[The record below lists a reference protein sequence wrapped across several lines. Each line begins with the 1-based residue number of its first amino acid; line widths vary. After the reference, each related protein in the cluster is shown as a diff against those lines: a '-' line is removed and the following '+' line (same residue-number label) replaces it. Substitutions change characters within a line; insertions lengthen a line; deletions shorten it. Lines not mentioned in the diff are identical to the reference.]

1 MGEEESKSTDD
12 TAISN
17 KLSGSVGAGP
27 VAGAS
32 VRILQKDGVE
42 LAEVAS
48 DASARYNVTV
58 TAPAKLYPMIVE
70 SRGGTSVV
78 TNSAPDFDL
87 VGASLEPS
95 DKSVANVNRFTTFIV
110 EIARALPGGIDKVNL
125 ETAEL
130 IVTSE
135 INSGLTSLAN
145 SGVMGTEIDGD
156 NAAEIVRASE
166 ALGERVRRTRN
177 ALDASGFSATGS
189 SVLRE
194 VSSDLTDSVVDGAGS
209 ANVDER
215 SAAVWT
221 LVSAQVLLETMANE
235 LHVNGSDAT
244 QLMDNAIDVV
254 SGGAASPS
262 LAELKVTAAMLHR
275 TAVGLEAA
283 YAVTGDQGIA
293 ELQQA
298 VSGIQPGSG
307 SSTVRNFALPNDY
320 RSRLDNAILLVAG
333 GNSAVVDSVNQ
344 IAREAAQG
352 GGKSV
357 TLSWNAP
364 TQNEDG
370 TSLTDLA
377 GYRIY
382 WRQGSGNYSNS
393 ISINDSNSTT
403 VAVNNLSPGSYEF
416 VATSFNTS
424 GIESRYSA
432 PVTRTA
438 Q

>member
-1 MGEEESKSTDD
+1 M
-12 TAISN
+12 
-17 KLSGSVGAGP
+17 
-27 VAGAS
+27 
-32 VRILQKDGVE
+32 
-42 LAEVAS
+42 
-48 DASARYNVTV
+48 
-58 TAPAKLYPMIVE
+58 
-70 SRGGTSVV
+70 
-78 TNSAPDFDL
+78 
-87 VGASLEPS
+87 
-95 DKSVANVNRFTTFIV
+95 
-110 EIARALPGGIDKVNL
+110 NL